1 MQMKKFC
8 CLLSSLALSVSL
20 ISCGDQNSEKTGQSK
35 ISTQKQTAAAPEA
48 VASKPN
54 GLTGKVLETFDSGG
68 YTYIRLG
75 SDAGEKW
82 VAAPQVKV
90 TVGEDASFAD
100 GQVMQNFHSKTLNR
114 TFEEIVFTGGV
125 IGKGPTSES
134 TGMGAGS
141 FAEAMQGSGSNT
153 MMNQAGSMGS
163 GKAVVPFADL
173 KIEKAV
179 GENGYTVGEVY
190 KKAADLN
197 TQKVMVK
204 GQVMKVSLNIMGKNW
219 LHLQDGTGDP
229 AGSSHDLVVT
239 TSADVP
245 EQGDIV
251 TIEGTLAANKD
262 FGFGYKYAVIVED
275 AEITR

>member
-8 CLLSSLALSVSL
+8 CLLSSLALAVSL
-20 ISCGDQNSEKTGQSK
+20 ISCGDQNSEKTSQPK
-35 ISTQKQTAAAPEA
+35 VSTQKQTEIAPKA

-54 GLTGKVLETFDSGG
+54 GLSGKVLETFDSGG
-68 YTYIRLG
+68 YTYVRVD
-75 SDAGEKW
+75 SDTGEKW
-82 VAAPQVKV
+82 VAAPQAQV

-114 TFEEIVFTGGV
+114 TFEEIIFTAGI
-125 IGKGPTSES
+125 IGKDPASET

-141 FAEAMQGSGSNT
+141 FAEAIQGSGANT
-153 MMNQAGSMGS
+153 MGQNGSMGS

-173 KIEKAV
+173 KIEKAT

-190 KKAADLN
+190 EKSADLN

-229 AGSSHDLVVT
+229 AGSTHDLVVT
-239 TSADVP
+239 TSAAVP
-245 EQGDIV
+245 EKGDVV